1 MNSGKN
7 MTFKIWKE
15 KSPTG
20 DLVVLILF
28 IYFFNYVT
36 SGKSLLVQYSHL
48 SNGIML

>member
-7 MTFKIWKE
+7 MTFKIG